1 MSFQDSIEA
10 SLNNL
15 SLPCA
20 VQELFQL
27 TLGGMSELLLVF
39 LSVKNSCGNASEK
52 GQIEISMPKCLLIKI
67 TSHKSNLEN
76 IINILICK
84 YFVTI

>member
-39 LSVKNSCGNASEK
+39 LSVKNSCGNISEK
-52 GQIEISMPKCLLIKI
+52 G
-67 TSHKSNLEN
+67 
-76 IINILICK
+76 
-84 YFVTI
+84 